1 MSLEMPQRAHSA
13 DVLPLRRRSRS
24 RRRGPLKSAQNRA
37 QVIDLAVE
45 REKRIP
51 NEVLD
56 AMAQAEAFWEHLDA
70 AGVHVHFDLTRDGVS
85 AVLRDEHQGLERP
98 LSLVDAVDPPHLLPP
113 DAA

>member
-1 MSLEMPQRAHSA
+1 MSLEMPQQRA
-13 DVLPLRRRSRS
+13 DVLTLRRRP
-24 RRRGPLKSAQNRA
+24 RRQSRGPLRSAASRA

-51 NEVLD
+51 DEVLD
-56 AMAQAEAFWEHLDA
+56 AMAQADAFWEHLDA
-70 AGVHVHFDLTRDGVS
+70 AGLHVHFDLTRDGVT

>member
-13 DVLPLRRRSRS
+13 DVLPLRHRS
-24 RRRGPLKSAQNRA
+24 RRRSRGPLKSAQNRA
-37 QVIDLAVE
+37 EIIDLALE

-51 NEVLD
+51 NEVLE

-85 AVLRDEHQGLERP
+85 AVLRDEHQGLERQ

>member
-1 MSLEMPQRAHSA
+1 MSLEMPQRAHTA
-13 DVLPLRRRSRS
+13 EVLPLRHRPHRRA
-24 RRRGPLKSAQNRA
+24 RGPLKGAQSRA

-51 NEVLD
+51 NEVLE
-56 AMAQAEAFWEHLDA
+56 AMAQAEAYWEHLDA
-70 AGVHVHFDLTRDGVS
+70 AGLHVHFELTRDGVS

-98 LSLVDAVDPPHLLPP
+98 LSLVDAVNPPHLLPP